1 MGDAPA
7 LLSGLPKGRF
17 RVTEP
22 CESANMTR
30 EATWWAVARS
40 EEVAGTKPISVDIG
54 DQPVVLW
61 RDAGGVVRAL
71 EDRCPHRRAPLSLGC
86 VLASGMIQ
94 CGYHGWT
101 YDGANGRL
109 VDIPNLKGDQKY
121 PPTYRAAAFAVE
133 ESGGFVRVC
142 INSKATAPD
151 PSTDVLP
158 LSGSTDVTI
167 AQDQFVAAL
176 FDDPG
181 LVIAIKGVRFSP
193 YLMAELHVADGRLV
207 LERNCQWASPH
218 WPAPFSSDFPISLRI
233 STDPVTGESDLL
245 LRDAAFNRLLE
256 ATLAPIPAARGVTQ
270 VRWRARLGDQRPG
283 VMAKLLG
290 AGAPFAV
297 RPAIEGAALRVL
309 KPSASILAED
319 LRRQVNAETIEGAD
333 HA

>member
-1 MGDAPA
+1 MGDEPNPA
-7 LLSGLPKGRF
+7 TFLPKGRL
-17 RVTEP
+17 RATEP
-22 CESANMTR
+22 CESASMASG
-30 EATWWAVARS
+30 ATWWAVARS
-40 EEVAGTKPISVDIG
+40 EEVGGTKPINVDIG

-86 VLASGMIQ
+86 VLGNGMIQ

-109 VDIPNLKGDQKY
+109 VDIPNLKGEQKY
-121 PPTYRAAAFAVE
+121 PPTYRAQAFGVE
-133 ESGGFVRVC
+133 ESGGFVRV
-142 INSKATAPD
+142 SLDPKAIAPEASTAD
-151 PSTDVLP
+151 LP
-158 LSGSTDVTI
+158 LSGTADVTVDH
-167 AQDQFVAAL
+167 AQFVAAL

-181 LVIAIKGVRFSP
+181 LVIAIRGVRFSP
-193 YLMAELHVADGRLV
+193 YLMAELHLQDGRLV

-233 STDPVTGESDLL
+233 STDPITGESDLL
-245 LRDAAFNRLLE
+245 LRDAGFNRLIDV
-256 ATLAPIPAARGVTQ
+256 TLAPVPAARGVTQ
-270 VRWRARLGDQRPG
+270 VRWRARLGDKRPG
-283 VMAKLLG
+283 AMAKLLG

-297 RPAIEGAALRVL
+297 KPAIDGATLRVL

-319 LRRQVNAETIEGAD
+319 LRRQVIAEADEGAD